1 MLAASALLVS
11 LLFAGC
17 ASAASTRNAEIKT
30 PDAATLKYPVV
41 LVHGIVAH
49 DRGRIIDFWGRIP
62 GRLEENGVTVYFGNT
77 DAWGDF
83 ESNAEILKNTIDT
96 ILQETG
102 CGKVNIIAH
111 SKGGLDSR
119 YCIWKYDYGDKV
131 ASLTTIGTPHH
142 GAELADLLYGRKMIH
157 SWTVRKSLDIFGK
170 LYGDENPA
178 MYNVNKQLT
187 TDNMREFNRTVLTDD
202 RVYYQSLYIT
212 MRNSLDDVTFFYSYQ
227 YIRSVSGENDG
238 IVSARSARWG
248 DNVVKIEGG
257 ISHAEILD
265 VKKRRISGMDIPDI
279 YIRIVDGLIGK
290 GF

>member
-212 MRNSLDDVTFFYSYQ
+212 MRNSLDDVTFF
-227 YIRSVSGENDG
+227 I
-238 IVSARSARWG
+238 A
-248 DNVVKIEGG
+248 
-257 ISHAEILD
+257 ISI
-265 VKKRRISGMDIPDI
+265 
-279 YIRIVDGLIGK
+279 
-290 GF
+290 